1 MANAGYYVPIK
12 VQIVQDKDLIK
23 KEFDSINPD
32 GRYSL
37 NELFPGVTSG
47 KFVKINSFF
56 INEDDEQIITVSFFR
71 DGGQGTP
78 YKEVLCKQESKLC
91 MDHTKRQFY
100 IDTRFG
106 VYYLSKGDLD
116 IVHKLKSRK

>member
-1 MANAGYYVPIK
+1 MNGYYVPIK

-23 KEFDSINPD
+23 QEFDSINPD

-78 YKEVLCKQESKLC
+78 YKEVLCNQESKLC

-116 IVHKLKSRK
+116 IVHKLKGKK

>member
-1 MANAGYYVPIK
+1 MNGYYVPIK

-23 KEFDSINPD
+23 QEFDSINPD

-47 KFVKINSFF
+47 KFVKIDSFF
-56 INEDDEQIITVSFFR
+56 INEDDEQILTVSFFR

-78 YKEVLCKQESKLC
+78 YEEVLCKQEAKLC

-116 IVHKLKSRK
+116 TVHKLKSRK

>member
-1 MANAGYYVPIK
+1 MNGYYVPIK

-23 KEFDSINPD
+23 QEFDSINPD

-47 KFVKINSFF
+47 KFVKIDSFF
-56 INEDDEQIITVSFFR
+56 INEDDEQILTVSFFR

-78 YKEVLCKQESKLC
+78 YKVVLCKQ
-91 MDHTKRQFY
+91 
-100 IDTRFG
+100 
-106 VYYLSKGDLD
+106 
-116 IVHKLKSRK
+116 

>member
-1 MANAGYYVPIK
+1 MNGYYVPIK

-23 KEFDSINPD
+23 QEFDSINPD

-47 KFVKINSFF
+47 KFVKIDSFF
-56 INEDDEQIITVSFFR
+56 INEDDEQILTVSFFR

-78 YKEVLCKQESKLC
+78 YKEVLCKQEAKLC
-91 MDHTKRQFY
+91 MDHSKRKFY

>member
-1 MANAGYYVPIK
+1 MNGYYIPVK
-12 VQIVQDKDLIK
+12 AVLYENVNNLQQ
-23 KEFDSINPD
+23 EFETINPD

-47 KFVKINSFF
+47 KFIKIESYRL
-56 INEDDEQIITVSFFR
+56 NEDDEQFITVSFFR
-71 DGGQGTP
+71 DSGQGTP

-91 MDHTKRQFY
+91 MDHTIRKFY

-106 VYYLSKGDLD
+106 VYYLSKGDVE
-116 IVHKLKSRK
+116 IIQKLKGKN

>member
-1 MANAGYYVPIK
+1 MNGYYVPIK

-23 KEFDSINPD
+23 QEFDSINPD

-71 DGGQGTP
+71 DSGQGTP

-116 IVHKLKSRK
+116 IVHKLKGKK